1 MNNIELYFDT
11 REKVLSNFK
20 NITFP
25 IKDKI
30 LTPEHEQSPEQ
41 PPEPKLAPTRKQ
53 KKEKKI

>member
-41 PPEPKLAPTRKQ
+41 PPEPKLAPT
-53 KKEKKI
+53 